1 MTGAPAI
8 DDLRQFMSEAERTT
22 QPPGPLAIMAADP
35 ANYGRACTYAAL
47 VRATLTIGVFRD
59 LDKAE
64 EWLTAQA
71 KAMEQG
77 GA

>member
-47 VRATLTIGVFRD
+47 VRATLTVGVFRNVD
-59 LDKAE
+59 EAE
-64 EWLTAQA
+64 QWLTAQTQA
-71 KAMEQG
+71 TEKG